1 MSAWPAC
8 IGVVGQ
14 AKRGGP
20 KGGRSGK
27 WVEAGWTIGGKWAV
41 SGCKWGGR
49 HAISVPVK
57 NGEGSCGSLC
67 NW

>member
-27 WVEAGWTIGGKWAV
+27 MGGSWMDNRRKVGGKWV
-41 SGCKWGGR
+41 PMGWQTRHFFPGKKWRGQ
-49 HAISVPVK
+49 
-57 NGEGSCGSLC
+57 L
-67 NW
+67 W

>member
-14 AKRGGP
+14 AKTGGP

-27 WVEAGWTIGGKWAV
+27 WVEAGWTIGGKWV
-41 SGCKWGGR
+41 PMGWQTRHFFPGKKWRGQ
-49 HAISVPVK
+49 
-57 NGEGSCGSLC
+57 L
-67 NW
+67 